1 LYFFAIK
8 INLLITKA
16 FLKDKVFYLCVKFTS
31 EFTKKT
37 IKYHSLI
44 LNLTTMSKNGQSLKD
59 ALRSAFATGSI
70 LIALAIAF
78 LIYYLVLGNPVN
90 FEGGNPAG
98 KPIAGNYLAMVYKGG
113 QIVPLLIT
121 VIIVLLTFT
130 IERALTLRKAKGTG
144 SVNVFVSNLQNF
156 LNNNQLDQ
164 AIAACDKQKGS
175 IGNVMKAGLIKYKEL
190 QSDTRL
196 DKDQK
201 LVSLQKE
208 FEEATALELPML
220 SRNLVIL
227 STIASISVLI
237 GLIGTVLGMIRAFAA
252 LAQAGAPDALALA
265 TGISEALINTAFGIT
280 GSTLAIVFYNY
291 FSTRIDSMTYKID
304 EAGFSLT
311 QTFAAQ
317 TK

>member
-1 LYFFAIK
+1 
-8 INLLITKA
+8 
-16 FLKDKVFYLCVKFTS
+16 
-31 EFTKKT
+31 
-37 IKYHSLI
+37 
-44 LNLTTMSKNGQSLKD
+44 MSKNGQSLKD

-70 LIALAIAF
+70 LIALAIAY
-78 LIYYLVLGNPVN
+78 LIYYSVLGNPVN

-121 VIIVLLTFT
+121 VILVLLTFT

-144 SVNVFVSNLQNF
+144 SVNVFVSNLQTF

-164 AIAACDKQKGS
+164 AIASCDKQKGS
-175 IGNVMKAGLIKYKEL
+175 IGNVMKAGLMKYKEL

-291 FSTRIDSMTYKID
+291 FSTKIDTMTYKID

>member
-1 LYFFAIK
+1 
-8 INLLITKA
+8 
-16 FLKDKVFYLCVKFTS
+16 
-31 EFTKKT
+31 
-37 IKYHSLI
+37 
-44 LNLTTMSKNGQSLKD
+44 MSKNGQSLKET
-59 ALRSAFATGSI
+59 LRSAFATGAI

-78 LIYYLVLGNPVN
+78 LIFFLVLGNPVN

-98 KPIAGNYLAMVYKGG
+98 KPIPGNYLAMVYKGG
-113 QIVPLLIT
+113 YIVPLLIT
-121 VIIVLLTFT
+121 LIIVLLTFT

-144 SVNVFVSNLQNF
+144 AVNTFVTNLQGY

-164 AIAACDKQKGS
+164 AITACDKQKGS
-175 IGNVMKAGLIKYKEL
+175 IGNVMKAGLVKYKEL
-190 QSDTRL
+190 QSDTKL

-280 GSTLAIVFYNY
+280 GSTLAIIFYNY
-291 FSTRIDSMTYKID
+291 FSTKIDAMTYKID

-311 QTFAAQ
+311 QTFASQ

>member
-1 LYFFAIK
+1 
-8 INLLITKA
+8 
-16 FLKDKVFYLCVKFTS
+16 
-31 EFTKKT
+31 
-37 IKYHSLI
+37 
-44 LNLTTMSKNGQSLKD
+44 MSKNGQSLKET
-59 ALRSAFATGSI
+59 LRSAFATGAI

-78 LIYYLVLGNPVN
+78 LIFFYVLGNPVN
-90 FEGGNPAG
+90 FEGGNPDG
-98 KPIAGNYLAMVYKGG
+98 KPIPGNYLAMVYKGG
-113 QIVPLLIT
+113 YIVPLLIT
-121 VIIVLLTFT
+121 LIIVLLTFT
-130 IERALTLRKAKGTG
+130 IERALTLRRAKGTG
-144 SVNVFVSNLQNF
+144 AINAFVTNLQGF
-156 LNNNQLDQ
+156 LNNNQIDQ

-175 IGNVMKAGLIKYKEL
+175 IGNVMKAGLVKYKEL

-280 GSTLAIVFYNY
+280 GSTLAIIFYNY
-291 FSTRIDSMTYKID
+291 FSTKIDGMTYKID

-317 TK
+317 AK

>member
-1 LYFFAIK
+1 
-8 INLLITKA
+8 
-16 FLKDKVFYLCVKFTS
+16 
-31 EFTKKT
+31 
-37 IKYHSLI
+37 
-44 LNLTTMSKNGQSLKD
+44 MSKNGQSLKET
-59 ALRSAFATGSI
+59 LRSAFATGAI

-78 LIYYLVLGNPVN
+78 LIYFYVLGNPVN
-90 FEGGNPAG
+90 FEGGNPDG
-98 KPIAGNYLAMVYKGG
+98 HPIPGNYLAMVYKGG
-113 QIVPLLIT
+113 YIVPLLIT
-121 VIIVLLTFT
+121 LIIVLLTFT
-130 IERALTLRKAKGTG
+130 IERALTLSRAKGKG
-144 SVNVFVSNLQNF
+144 AVNVFVANLQTY
-156 LNNNQLDQ
+156 LNNNQIDQ
-164 AIAACDKQKGS
+164 AIVACDKQKGS

-280 GSTLAIVFYNY
+280 GSTLAIIFYNY
-291 FSTRIDSMTYKID
+291 FSTKIDAMTYKID

-317 TK
+317 SK

>member
-1 LYFFAIK
+1 
-8 INLLITKA
+8 
-16 FLKDKVFYLCVKFTS
+16 
-31 EFTKKT
+31 
-37 IKYHSLI
+37 
-44 LNLTTMSKNGQSLKD
+44 MSKNGQSLKE
-59 ALRSAFATGSI
+59 ALRSAFATGAI

-78 LIYYLVLGNPVN
+78 LIYYYVLGSPVN
-90 FEGGNPAG
+90 FEGGNPEG

-113 QIVPLLIT
+113 MIVPLLIT
-121 VIIVLLTFT
+121 LIIVLLTFT
-130 IERALTLRKAKGTG
+130 FERFFTLRKAKGTG
-144 SVNVFVSNLQNF
+144 ATNAFVSNLQVL
-156 LNNNQLDQ
+156 LNNNQIDQ
-164 AIAACDKQKGS
+164 AIVACDKQKGS
-175 IGNVMKAGLIKYKEL
+175 IGNVMKAGLVKYKEL

-220 SRNLVIL
+220 SRNLVFL

-280 GSTLAIVFYNY
+280 GSTLAIIFYNI
-291 FSTRIDSMTYKID
+291 FSTQIDAMTYKID

-317 TK
+317 SK